1 MITYD
6 RFPWRGGGGGTPG
19 CAPPGSF
26 SLRDGHL
33 AAAAG
38 IAKCQGSQSRA
49 SIDTQYGSVYCM
61 QSARIQHSITKE
73 LLLSDVSPEVC
84 ACVCGEGDSHRAE
97 PRAEFPCSPPGLLF
111 VLLIFP
117 EENFPLASS
126 PPPQVSPR
134 KLGGA
139 QVGSLSPGQLRRW
152 DGCGSFPG
160 ESRGFAIT
168 ETQIA
173 AANR

>member
-1 MITYD
+1 MEG
-6 RFPWRGGGGGTPG
+6 RGGGTPG

-97 PRAEFPCSPPGLLF
+97 PRAEFPCSPPGLFF

-126 PPPQVSPR
+126 PPPRRFPLASSEATKLAPSPP
-134 KLGGA
+134 GSSGVGMDAGA
-139 QVGSLSPGQLRRW
+139 SQGNREALPSPK
-152 DGCGSFPG
+152 PK
-160 ESRGFAIT
+160 
-168 ETQIA
+168 
-173 AANR
+173 